1 MENTKGK
8 IIKLLQTNACDYA
21 SEVVAYTDQE
31 LKLALE
37 ELNKKTGTKSKIKAI
52 KQELKLRTEPAKKM
66 SFINCAEEA
75 KFCTE
80 WRQACMRLK
89 GC

>member
-31 LKLALE
+31 LKL
-37 ELNKKTGTKSKIKAI
+37 
-52 KQELKLRTEPAKKM
+52 RTEPAKKM
-66 SFINCAEEA
+66 SFINFAEEA
-75 KFCTE
+75 KFCKE